1 MAISSSSTPQVEST
15 FSEDMS
21 SYVAELQLHM
31 SLQAK
36 DLTPTLEPAN
46 DSLHKLLHD
55 TQINLEKLASRHLM

>member
-1 MAISSSSTPQVEST
+1 MAIPSSSTPT
-15 FSEDMS
+15 ADAPFSEDMS

-36 DLTPTLEPAN
+36 DLTPTLEPST

-55 TQINLEKLASRHLM
+55 TQLNLEKMASRNLS

>member
-1 MAISSSSTPQVEST
+1 MAIPSSSATQADAP

-36 DLTPTLEPAN
+36 DLTPNLEPAT

-55 TQINLEKLASRHLM
+55 TQLNLEKMASRNLA